1 MPPSRSRRAYPPMLL
16 PDRDLPG
23 TYFAGLHFP
32 WSPAPA
38 MSNLSR
44 LDPTPHAITVY
55 ASLLA
60 TQHSLPSGR
69 YSLKLHFGP
78 RRAQYRTSRGGIR
91 LSAPGLRL
99 GKCTK
104 DADHRYPPLLRAR
117 RKRPCCRC
125 AAKQCNDVAP
135 SHCLPVGS
143 HPDHQLRSSKQE
155 IASAEI
161 GPMVNLQ
168 IVAGN
173 PSDVVRLRGAPE

>member
-1 MPPSRSRRAYPPMLL
+1 VSVSTVREQVLDRYILALGEPSIAQAAAEFGYLRP
-16 PDRDLPG
+16 
-23 TYFAGLHFP
+23 GLH
-32 WSPAPA
+32 
-38 MSNLSR
+38 
-44 LDPTPHAITVY
+44 
-55 ASLLA
+55 
-60 TQHSLPSGR
+60 
-69 YSLKLHFGP
+69 
-78 RRAQYRTSRGGIR
+78 
-91 LSAPGLRL
+91 L

-143 HPDHQLRSSKQE
+143 RPDHQLRSSKQE
-155 IASAEI
+155 IVSAEI

-173 PSDVVRLRGAPE
+173 PSDVVRLRGASE